1 MKQKMIKTAIVIL
14 NWNGIDHLK
23 KFLGVV
29 VENSSYPGT
38 EIFIADN
45 GSTDGSV
52 DWVEESFPS
61 VKLIKFGKNH
71 GFAEGYNLALK
82 QIDAEYYILLNSDV
96 EVTPGW
102 IEPLVLYMERN
113 QDTAACQPKIR
124 SLQNKE
130 YFEYAGAAGGYI
142 DKYGYPFCRG
152 RIFNYVEKDTGQYN
166 DNKHIFWSSGACMI
180 VRAAAWEKCNG
191 FDSDFFAHMEEIDL
205 CWRFHK
211 TGYNVCFI
219 SESVVYHVGGGM
231 LPYDSPFKTYLNYRN
246 NLFLLHKNLPS
257 PSFRKILFIR
267 KSLDA
272 LAAGMFLLNGKFA
285 FFHSVWRAHMDY
297 YKYMSSLKIKRDFVK
312 TQTISDISV
321 PILNKSIV
329 FEFYLKR
336 KKTFDKLK
344 MNIL

>member
-1 MKQKMIKTAIVIL
+1 MEQKMTKTAIVIL

-23 KFLGVV
+23 KFLGM
-29 VENSSYPGT
+29 VEINSSYPGGD
-38 EIFIADN
+38 IIVADN

-52 DWVEESFPS
+52 KWIEMNFPS
-61 VKLIKFGKNH
+61 IKLIKLDKNN

-82 QIDAEYYILLNSDV
+82 QINAEYYILLNSDV
-96 EVTPGW
+96 EPTPGW
-102 IEPLVLYMERN
+102 IEPLVSYMDRN
-113 QDTAACQPKIR
+113 QDTAACQPKIL
-124 SLQNKE
+124 SWQNRQ

-152 RIFNYVEKDTGQYN
+152 RIFNHVEKDTGQYD
-166 DNKHIFWSSGACMI
+166 DNRIIFWASGACMI
-180 VRAAAWEKCNG
+180 VRASAWQKCNG

-211 TGYNVCFI
+211 SGYKVCFI
-219 SESVVYHVGGGM
+219 NESIVYHVGGGM

-246 NLFLLHKNLPS
+246 NLFLLYKNLPS
-257 PSFRKILFIR
+257 HSFHKILFMR

-272 LAAGMFLLNGKFA
+272 LAAAMFLFKGRFA
-285 FFHSVWRAHMDY
+285 FFRSIWRAHIDY
-297 YKYMSSLKIKRDFVK
+297 YKYMGPLKMKREFVK
-312 TQTISDISV
+312 NLTISEISE